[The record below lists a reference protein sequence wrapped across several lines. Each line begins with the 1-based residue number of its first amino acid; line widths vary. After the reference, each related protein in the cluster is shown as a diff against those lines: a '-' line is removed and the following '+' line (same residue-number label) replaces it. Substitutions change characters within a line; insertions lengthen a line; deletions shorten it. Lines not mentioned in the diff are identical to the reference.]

1 MKKKVLILALS
12 CVIMSMLAGCSPTGR
27 SPKDG
32 NRTETVPSGT
42 VKYEIMLNT
51 GSCFVYTFQDP
62 ATGVWYISTSE
73 GITTRVNSNGTLYKE
88 TEQEEQ

>member
-12 CVIMSMLAGCSPTGR
+12 CVIISMLAGCEIKG
-27 SPKDG
+27 G
-32 NRTETVPSGT
+32 NMTETVPEGT
-42 VKYEIMLNT
+42 VKYEVMLNT

-62 ATGVWYISTSE
+62 ATGVWYISTSK
-73 GITTRVNSNGTLYKE
+73 GITPRINSDGTLYKE